1 MEGRAVCIHGEPVKQ
16 HSNDNH
22 IRPDGSG
29 PLPHERLSFS
39 RGVIGSVGASVT
51 WTDATTGLNSSSKLK
66 VTPVV
71 RPVGQ
76 LGALIFVPK
85 AGVPVAY
92 SVTEEGDN
100 PPPSI
105 YNFGIVIE
113 QLQ

>member
-1 MEGRAVCIHGEPVKQ
+1 M
-16 HSNDNH
+16 
-22 IRPDGSG
+22 
-29 PLPHERLSFS
+29 
-39 RGVIGSVGASVT
+39 T